1 MNFHKTVL
9 GLFVFTMAGLFLSGC
24 VTVPNVD
31 ADRAA
36 TNRIKKIALL
46 AVPPPREIPVANL
59 GGASSAFGLVGG
71 LVQAGVNSSQA
82 KQFAEFLASKKID
95 LAQTFE
101 AAVVTA
107 LKEDGFE
114 MTVERNQKPKVAADG
129 KSDDY
134 SEVKVDADAILSIWS
149 VTFGYVSP
157 PNTTHYAPSG
167 VVKVRLLDAKT
178 KADLYYKTF
187 VIGWKLPMKE
197 SVYLESDGKFRYKS
211 IGEFTAHEDE
221 AVEGLFETQQLV
233 ARKIKTD
240 LGVR

>member
-1 MNFHKTVL
+1 
-9 GLFVFTMAGLFLSGC
+9 MAGLFLSGC

-46 AVPPPREIPVANL
+46 AVPAPREIPVANL

-82 KQFAEFLASKKID
+82 KQFAEFLTLKKID
-95 LAQTFE
+95 LAQTLE
-101 AAVVTA
+101 AAVIAA
-107 LKEDGFE
+107 LKDDGFE
-114 MTVERNQKPKVAADG
+114 VTVERKLKPKVASDG

-134 SEVKVDADAILSIWS
+134 SDLHVDADAILSVWS
-149 VTFGYVSP
+149 VSFGYVSP

-178 KADLYYKTF
+178 KADIYYKTF

-197 SVYLESDGKFRYKS
+197 SVYLETDGRFRYKS
-211 IGEFTAHEDE
+211 IGEFASHEEE
-221 AVEGLFETQQLV
+221 AVQGLFEAQQLV